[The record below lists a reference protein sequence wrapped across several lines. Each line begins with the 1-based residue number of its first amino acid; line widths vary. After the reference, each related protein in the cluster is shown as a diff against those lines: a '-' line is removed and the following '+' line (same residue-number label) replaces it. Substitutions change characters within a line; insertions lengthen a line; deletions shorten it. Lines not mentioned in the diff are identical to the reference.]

1 MNSVQ
6 KRFWVFFVIVVVL
19 AVLIV
24 GGYFLFFHTKNCE
37 NEDCFKARQIECK
50 RTEFVRDSDAV
61 KWVYKIKGERK
72 DMCKIYVEV
81 LKVKRGDISN
91 EDFEGKFMNCM
102 LNLQSTNYPESDITK
117 CTGVLKEELQNKI
130 IQNLHVYV
138 IENVGSISE
147 QFNKAF

>member
-1 MNSVQ
+1 MF
-6 KRFWVFFVIVVVL
+6 R
-19 AVLIV
+19 
-24 GGYFLFFHTKNCE
+24 CE

-50 RTEFVRDSDAV
+50 KTKFVRNSDAV
-61 KWVYKIKGERK
+61 NWLYKIKGERK

-81 LKVKRGDISN
+81 LEVKRGDISN
-91 EDFEGKFMNCM
+91 EDFEGKSMNCM
-102 LNLQSTNYPESDITK
+102 LNLQSMSYPESDITK

-130 IQNLHVYV
+130 IQNLHTYV